1 MSPCLK
7 KRRHGAWRARAHVS
21 SSLPRQLRNRQDVDI
36 HVEWRDPRELPTRH
50 VPSSNGGWGDPPS
63 KRPVSTSDF
72 TALPGP
78 TRHVGRNSGA
88 LSPSNVANLFAL
100 FNATTAAAFG
110 GPHVLGIMVVSRV
123 SYVHGHDCMSGVQVA
138 NEEDGVP
145 LKWSPV
151 GPVYWGS
158 SPTQNNPLWQI
169 CKFFCDFLLFY
180 SIVIEDNIFV
190 IL

>member
-7 KRRHGAWRARAHVS
+7 KRRHSAWRARAHVS

-36 HVEWRDPRELPTRH
+36 HVEWRDQG
-50 VPSSNGGWGDPPS
+50 SSRQDMCRQLTAAAGDPPS
-63 KRPVSTSDF
+63 KRPVSTSEL

-123 SYVHGHDCMSGVQVA
+123 SYVHGHDCIMSGVQVA
-138 NEEDGVP
+138 NEEDGSHWNGLQWAQFIGDPVP
-145 LKWSPV
+145 LKTIP
-151 GPVYWGS
+151 
-158 SPTQNNPLWQI
+158 
-169 CKFFCDFLLFY
+169 CDRFANY
-180 SIVIEDNIFV
+180 FV
-190 IL
+190 IFCYFIQ